1 MKKLENAVM
10 SYLQDGFSVRART
23 VFTDWGFR
31 YVLVSKGDTFML
43 IMSNGAYL
51 FEKKIRLVNNIA
63 KYARR
68 KFYELIFNQK
78 IEEYRLRH
86 YFVKIIARVD
96 NYTVAKAQKATFEN
110 NKCSYSVA
118 YIMHKHGKDF
128 DVAVSSS
135 NPLEN
140 CR

>member
-10 SYLQDGFSVRART
+10 SYLQDGFKVRERSLIT
-23 VFTDWGFR
+23 NWGFH
-31 YVLVSKGDTFML
+31 YYLVSKADTYML
-43 IMSNGAYL
+43 IMCNDAYL
-51 FEKKIRLVNNIA
+51 FEKKIKLVNNIA

-68 KFYELIFNQK
+68 KFYELLFNQK

-118 YIMHKHGKDF
+118 YIMHKHGHDF
-128 DVAVSSS
+128 DVTVSSS

>member
-10 SYLQDGFSVRART
+10 SYLQDGFKVKERSLINN
-23 VFTDWGFR
+23 WGFH
-31 YVLVSKGDTFML
+31 YVLVSKGDTFIL

-68 KFYELIFNQK
+68 KFYELLFNQK
-78 IEEYRLRH
+78 IEEFRLRH

-110 NKCSYSVA
+110 NKCTYSIA
-118 YIMHKHGKDF
+118 YIMHKHSKDF
-128 DVAVSSS
+128 DVSVSSS
-135 NPLEN
+135 NPLEH

>member
-10 SYLQDGFSVRART
+10 SYLQDGFSVKAST
-23 VFTDWGFR
+23 VFSDWDFR

-68 KFYELIFNQK
+68 KFYELLFNRK

-86 YFVKIIARVD
+86 YFVKIIFVCNIFR
-96 NYTVAKAQKATFEN
+96 YF
-110 NKCSYSVA
+110 
-118 YIMHKHGKDF
+118 
-128 DVAVSSS
+128 
-135 NPLEN
+135 
-140 CR
+140 

>member
-10 SYLQDGFSVRART
+10 SYLQDSFKVKERT
-23 VFTDWGFR
+23 LITNWGFQ
-31 YVLVSKGDTFML
+31 YVLVYKENTFIL

-68 KFYELIFNQK
+68 KFYELLFNQK
-78 IEEYRLRH
+78 IEEFRLRH

-96 NYTVAKAQKATFEN
+96 DYSVAKAQKATFEN
-110 NKCSYSVA
+110 NKCTYSIA
-118 YIMHKHGKDF
+118 YIMHKHSKDF
-128 DVAVSSS
+128 DVSVSSS
-135 NPLEN
+135 NPLEH

>member
-10 SYLQDGFSVRART
+10 SYLQDGFSVKART

-68 KFYELIFNQK
+68 KFYEMLFNKK

-96 NYTVAKAQKATFEN
+96 SYTIAKAQKVSFVN
-110 NKCSYSVA
+110 NKCSCSIA
-118 YIMHKHGKDF
+118 YIMHKHGHEF
-128 DVAVSSS
+128 DVSVSSS
-135 NPLEN
+135 NPLDKS
-140 CR
+140 R

>member
-10 SYLQDGFSVRART
+10 SYLQDGFSVKART

-31 YVLVSKGDTFML
+31 YVLVSKENTFIL

-51 FEKKIRLVNNIA
+51 FEKKIRLVNNIE

-96 NYTVAKAQKATFEN
+96 NYTVAKAQKASFEE

-128 DVAVSSS
+128 DVTVTSS